1 MRYDY
6 GYSYN
11 YDMSNS
17 VFAALMSIYLIIF
30 MVALIFWIVEYVFFA
45 IGLYTIAKRM
55 GRNYPWL
62 AFIPFAR
69 KYLHGELAG
78 TIELKT
84 RKIKNPGVWKLV
96 LPIIAGAAFSLF
108 MIILMVALGIGTFMA
123 VGSYGYGIS
132 GGTIMLAVVLLLIAA
147 VVSVLYQAVYRVLC
161 VLINIQIYDRFTT
174 HNMGIVHAVLSAVVP
189 LYEAF
194 CLFVMRHK
202 EFNPGMEPKLT
213 PPPAPLSPVYPGS
226 MVPPEAGQPVN
237 GQPVQPEP
245 AAPENVPP
253 VDESSPEDVWKPE
266 TETEAAMQQPVQ
278 TAAPVPEQPE
288 TAQSEEHPTAPV
300 SERYTYAA
308 EESESAAPAQEQPET
323 EVPVRESGSDN
334 EAEQQNNDNM
344 F

>member
-147 VVSVLYQAVYRVLC
+147 AVSVLYQAVYKVLC

-213 PPPAPLSPVYPGS
+213 PPPAPLPPVYPGS
-226 MVPPEAGQPVN
+226 PVPPEAGQPVN

-245 AAPENVPP
+245 
-253 VDESSPEDVWKPE
+253 
-266 TETEAAMQQPVQ
+266 
-278 TAAPVPEQPE
+278 
-288 TAQSEEHPTAPV
+288 AQSEEHPTAPV

-334 EAEQQNNDNM
+334 EAEQQKNDNM

>member
-147 VVSVLYQAVYRVLC
+147 VVSVLYQAVYKVLC

-213 PPPAPLSPVYPGS
+213 PPPVPLPPVYPGS
-226 MVPPEAGQPVN
+226 PVPPEAGQPVN
-237 GQPVQPEP
+237 GQPV
-245 AAPENVPP
+245 
-253 VDESSPEDVWKPE
+253 
-266 TETEAAMQQPVQ
+266 
-278 TAAPVPEQPE
+278 QPE

-308 EESESAAPAQEQPET
+308 EESESAAPVQEQPET

>member
-1 MRYDY
+1 MRYEY

-147 VVSVLYQAVYRVLC
+147 VVSVLYQAVYKVLC

-213 PPPAPLSPVYPGS
+213 PPPAPLPSVYPGS
-226 MVPPEAGQPVN
+226 PVPPEAGQPVN
-237 GQPVQPEP
+237 GQPV
-245 AAPENVPP
+245 
-253 VDESSPEDVWKPE
+253 
-266 TETEAAMQQPVQ
+266 
-278 TAAPVPEQPE
+278 QPE

-323 EVPVRESGSDN
+323 EVPVRESGSEN
-334 EAEQQNNDNM
+334 EAEQQKNDNM

>member
-84 RKIKNPGVWKLV
+84 RKIKNPGVWKLM

-147 VVSVLYQAVYRVLC
+147 VVSVLYQAVYKVLC

-213 PPPAPLSPVYPGS
+213 PPPAPLPPVYPGS
-226 MVPPEAGQPVN
+226 PVPPEAGQPVN
-237 GQPVQPEP
+237 GQPV
-245 AAPENVPP
+245 
-253 VDESSPEDVWKPE
+253 
-266 TETEAAMQQPVQ
+266 
-278 TAAPVPEQPE
+278 QPE

-334 EAEQQNNDNM
+334 EAEQQKNDNM

>member
-30 MVALIFWIVEYVFFA
+30 MVALIFWIVEYVLFA

-147 VVSVLYQAVYRVLC
+147 AVSVLYQAVYKVLC

-213 PPPAPLSPVYPGS
+213 PPPAPLPPVYPGS
-226 MVPPEAGQPVN
+226 PVPPEAGQPVN
-237 GQPVQPEP
+237 GQPV
-245 AAPENVPP
+245 
-253 VDESSPEDVWKPE
+253 
-266 TETEAAMQQPVQ
+266 
-278 TAAPVPEQPE
+278 QPE

-323 EVPVRESGSDN
+323 EVPVRESGSEN
-334 EAEQQNNDNM
+334 EAEQQKNDNM

>member
-78 TIELKT
+78 TIEMKT

-147 VVSVLYQAVYRVLC
+147 AVSVLYQAVYKVLC

-213 PPPAPLSPVYPGS
+213 PPPAPLPPVYPGS
-226 MVPPEAGQPVN
+226 PVPPEAGQPVN
-237 GQPVQPEP
+237 GQPV
-245 AAPENVPP
+245 
-253 VDESSPEDVWKPE
+253 
-266 TETEAAMQQPVQ
+266 
-278 TAAPVPEQPE
+278 QPE

-323 EVPVRESGSDN
+323 EVPVRESGSEN
-334 EAEQQNNDNM
+334 EAEQQKNDNM

>member
-1 MRYDY
+1 MGY

-11 YDMSNS
+11 YDYGMSDS
-17 VFAALMSIYLIIF
+17 VFTAFMSIYLIIF
-30 MVALIFWIVEYVFFA
+30 MVALIFWIVEYVLFA

-147 VVSVLYQAVYRVLC
+147 VVSVLYQAVYKVLC

-213 PPPAPLSPVYPGS
+213 PPPAPLPPVYPGS
-226 MVPPEAGQPVN
+226 PVPPEAGQPVN
-237 GQPVQPEP
+237 GQPV
-245 AAPENVPP
+245 
-253 VDESSPEDVWKPE
+253 
-266 TETEAAMQQPVQ
+266 
-278 TAAPVPEQPE
+278 QPE

-334 EAEQQNNDNM
+334 EAEQQKNDNM

>member
-213 PPPAPLSPVYPGS
+213 PPPAPLPPVYPGS
-226 MVPPEAGQPVN
+226 PVPPEAGQPVN
-237 GQPVQPEP
+237 GQPV
-245 AAPENVPP
+245 
-253 VDESSPEDVWKPE
+253 
-266 TETEAAMQQPVQ
+266 
-278 TAAPVPEQPE
+278 QPE

-334 EAEQQNNDNM
+334 EAEQQKNDNM

>member
-132 GGTIMLAVVLLLIAA
+132 GGTIMLDVVLLLIAA
-147 VVSVLYQAVYRVLC
+147 VVSVLYQVVYKVLC

-189 LYEAF
+189 LYEAS

-213 PPPAPLSPVYPGS
+213 PPPAPLPPVYPGS
-226 MVPPEAGQPVN
+226 PVPPEAGQPVN
-237 GQPVQPEP
+237 GQPV
-245 AAPENVPP
+245 
-253 VDESSPEDVWKPE
+253 
-266 TETEAAMQQPVQ
+266 
-278 TAAPVPEQPE
+278 QPE

-334 EAEQQNNDNM
+334 EAEQQKNDNM

>member
-147 VVSVLYQAVYRVLC
+147 VVSVLYQAVYKVLC

-213 PPPAPLSPVYPGS
+213 PPPAPLPPVYPGS
-226 MVPPEAGQPVN
+226 PVPPEAGQPVN
-237 GQPVQPEP
+237 GQPV
-245 AAPENVPP
+245 
-253 VDESSPEDVWKPE
+253 
-266 TETEAAMQQPVQ
+266 
-278 TAAPVPEQPE
+278 QPE

-308 EESESAAPAQEQPET
+308 EESESAAPAQEQLET
-323 EVPVRESGSDN
+323 EVPVRESGSEN
-334 EAEQQNNDNM
+334 EAEQQKNDNM

>member
-78 TIELKT
+78 TIDLKT

-147 VVSVLYQAVYRVLC
+147 VVSVLYQAVYKVLC

-213 PPPAPLSPVYPGS
+213 PPPAPLPPVYPGS
-226 MVPPEAGQPVN
+226 PVPPEAGQPVN
-237 GQPVQPEP
+237 GQPV
-245 AAPENVPP
+245 
-253 VDESSPEDVWKPE
+253 
-266 TETEAAMQQPVQ
+266 
-278 TAAPVPEQPE
+278 QPE

-334 EAEQQNNDNM
+334 EAEQQKNDNM

>member
-147 VVSVLYQAVYRVLC
+147 VVSVLYQAVYKVLC

-213 PPPAPLSPVYPGS
+213 PPPAPLPPVYPGS
-226 MVPPEAGQPVN
+226 PVPPEAGQPVN
-237 GQPVQPEP
+237 GQPVQPE
-245 AAPENVPP
+245 
-253 VDESSPEDVWKPE
+253 
-266 TETEAAMQQPVQ
+266 
-278 TAAPVPEQPE
+278 
-288 TAQSEEHPTAPV
+288 TAQSEEHPTASV

-308 EESESAAPAQEQPET
+308 EESESAASAQEQPET

-334 EAEQQNNDNM
+334 EAEQQKNDNM

>member
-147 VVSVLYQAVYRVLC
+147 VVSVLYQAVYKVLC

-213 PPPAPLSPVYPGS
+213 PPPAPLPSVYPGS
-226 MVPPEAGQPVN
+226 PVPPEAGQPVN
-237 GQPVQPEP
+237 GQPV
-245 AAPENVPP
+245 
-253 VDESSPEDVWKPE
+253 
-266 TETEAAMQQPVQ
+266 
-278 TAAPVPEQPE
+278 QPE

-334 EAEQQNNDNM
+334 EAEQQKNDNM

>member
-132 GGTIMLAVVLLLIAA
+132 GGTIMLAAVLLLIAA
-147 VVSVLYQAVYRVLC
+147 VVSVLYQAVYKVLC

-213 PPPAPLSPVYPGS
+213 PPPAPLPPVYPGS
-226 MVPPEAGQPVN
+226 PVPPEAGQPVN
-237 GQPVQPEP
+237 GQPV
-245 AAPENVPP
+245 
-253 VDESSPEDVWKPE
+253 
-266 TETEAAMQQPVQ
+266 
-278 TAAPVPEQPE
+278 QPE

-334 EAEQQNNDNM
+334 EAEQQKNDNM

>member
-147 VVSVLYQAVYRVLC
+147 VVSVLYQAVYKVLC

-174 HNMGIVHAVLSAVVP
+174 HNMGIVHAALSAVVP

-213 PPPAPLSPVYPGS
+213 PPPAPLPSVYPGS
-226 MVPPEAGQPVN
+226 PVPPEAGQPVN
-237 GQPVQPEP
+237 GQPV
-245 AAPENVPP
+245 
-253 VDESSPEDVWKPE
+253 
-266 TETEAAMQQPVQ
+266 
-278 TAAPVPEQPE
+278 QPE

-334 EAEQQNNDNM
+334 EAEQQKNDNM

>member
-147 VVSVLYQAVYRVLC
+147 VVSVLYQAVYKVLC

-213 PPPAPLSPVYPGS
+213 PPPAPLPPVYPGS
-226 MVPPEAGQPVN
+226 PVPPEAGQPVN
-237 GQPVQPEP
+237 GQPV
-245 AAPENVPP
+245 
-253 VDESSPEDVWKPE
+253 
-266 TETEAAMQQPVQ
+266 
-278 TAAPVPEQPE
+278 QPE

-308 EESESAAPAQEQPET
+308 EESESAVPAQEQPET

-334 EAEQQNNDNM
+334 EAEQQKNDNM

>member
-96 LPIIAGAAFSLF
+96 LPIIAGAAFSLV

-147 VVSVLYQAVYRVLC
+147 VVSVLYQAVYKVLC

-213 PPPAPLSPVYPGS
+213 PPPAPLPPVYPGS
-226 MVPPEAGQPVN
+226 PVPPEAGQPVN
-237 GQPVQPEP
+237 GQPV
-245 AAPENVPP
+245 
-253 VDESSPEDVWKPE
+253 
-266 TETEAAMQQPVQ
+266 
-278 TAAPVPEQPE
+278 QPE

-334 EAEQQNNDNM
+334 EAEQQKNDNM

>member
-17 VFAALMSIYLIIF
+17 VFVALMSIYLIIF

-147 VVSVLYQAVYRVLC
+147 VVSVLYQAVAKVLC

-213 PPPAPLSPVYPGS
+213 PPPAPLPPVYPGS
-226 MVPPEAGQPVN
+226 PVPPEAGQPVN
-237 GQPVQPEP
+237 GQPV
-245 AAPENVPP
+245 
-253 VDESSPEDVWKPE
+253 
-266 TETEAAMQQPVQ
+266 
-278 TAAPVPEQPE
+278 QPE

-334 EAEQQNNDNM
+334 EAEQQKNDNM

>member
-147 VVSVLYQAVYRVLC
+147 VVSVLYQALYKVLC

-213 PPPAPLSPVYPGS
+213 PPPAPLPSVYPGS
-226 MVPPEAGQPVN
+226 PVPPEAGQPVN
-237 GQPVQPEP
+237 GQPVQPE
-245 AAPENVPP
+245 
-253 VDESSPEDVWKPE
+253 
-266 TETEAAMQQPVQ
+266 
-278 TAAPVPEQPE
+278 
-288 TAQSEEHPTAPV
+288 TAQSEEYPTAPV

-334 EAEQQNNDNM
+334 EAEQQKNDNM

>member
-147 VVSVLYQAVYRVLC
+147 VVSVLYQAVYKVLC

-213 PPPAPLSPVYPGS
+213 PPPAPLPPVYPGS
-226 MVPPEAGQPVN
+226 PVPPEAGQPVN
-237 GQPVQPEP
+237 GQPV
-245 AAPENVPP
+245 
-253 VDESSPEDVWKPE
+253 
-266 TETEAAMQQPVQ
+266 
-278 TAAPVPEQPE
+278 QPE

-308 EESESAAPAQEQPET
+308 EESESAAPAQEQSET

>member
-147 VVSVLYQAVYRVLC
+147 VVSVLYQAVYKVLC

-213 PPPAPLSPVYPGS
+213 PPPAPLPSVYPGS
-226 MVPPEAGQPVN
+226 PVPPEAGQPVN
-237 GQPVQPEP
+237 GQPV
-245 AAPENVPP
+245 
-253 VDESSPEDVWKPE
+253 
-266 TETEAAMQQPVQ
+266 
-278 TAAPVPEQPE
+278 QPE

-323 EVPVRESGSDN
+323 EVPVRESGSEN
-334 EAEQQNNDNM
+334 EAEQQKNDNM

>member
-55 GRNYPWL
+55 GRNYLWL

-147 VVSVLYQAVYRVLC
+147 VVSVLYQAVYKVLC

-213 PPPAPLSPVYPGS
+213 PPPAPLPPVYPGS
-226 MVPPEAGQPVN
+226 PVPPEAGQPVN
-237 GQPVQPEP
+237 GQPV
-245 AAPENVPP
+245 
-253 VDESSPEDVWKPE
+253 
-266 TETEAAMQQPVQ
+266 
-278 TAAPVPEQPE
+278 QPE

-334 EAEQQNNDNM
+334 EAEQQKNDNM

>member
-213 PPPAPLSPVYPGS
+213 PPPAPLPPVYPGS
-226 MVPPEAGQPVN
+226 PVPPEAGQPVN
-237 GQPVQPEP
+237 GQPV
-245 AAPENVPP
+245 
-253 VDESSPEDVWKPE
+253 
-266 TETEAAMQQPVQ
+266 
-278 TAAPVPEQPE
+278 QPE

-323 EVPVRESGSDN
+323 EVPVRESGSEN

>member
-147 VVSVLYQAVYRVLC
+147 VVSVLYQAVYKVLC

-213 PPPAPLSPVYPGS
+213 PPPAPLPPVYPGS
-226 MVPPEAGQPVN
+226 PVPPEAGQPVN
-237 GQPVQPEP
+237 GQPV
-245 AAPENVPP
+245 
-253 VDESSPEDVWKPE
+253 
-266 TETEAAMQQPVQ
+266 
-278 TAAPVPEQPE
+278 QPE

-334 EAEQQNNDNM
+334 EAEQQKNDNM

>member
-147 VVSVLYQAVYRVLC
+147 VVSVLYQAVYKVLC

-213 PPPAPLSPVYPGS
+213 PPPAPLPPVYPGS
-226 MVPPEAGQPVN
+226 PVPPEAGQPVN
-237 GQPVQPEP
+237 GQPV
-245 AAPENVPP
+245 
-253 VDESSPEDVWKPE
+253 
-266 TETEAAMQQPVQ
+266 
-278 TAAPVPEQPE
+278 QPE

-308 EESESAAPAQEQPET
+308 EESESATPAQEQPET

-334 EAEQQNNDNM
+334 EAEQQKNDNM

>member
-108 MIILMVALGIGTFMA
+108 MIILVVALGIGTFMA

-147 VVSVLYQAVYRVLC
+147 VVSVLYQAVYKVLC

-213 PPPAPLSPVYPGS
+213 PPPAPLPPVYPGS
-226 MVPPEAGQPVN
+226 PVPPEAGQPVN
-237 GQPVQPEP
+237 GQPV
-245 AAPENVPP
+245 
-253 VDESSPEDVWKPE
+253 
-266 TETEAAMQQPVQ
+266 
-278 TAAPVPEQPE
+278 QPE

-323 EVPVRESGSDN
+323 EVPVRESGSEN
-334 EAEQQNNDNM
+334 EAEQQKNDNM

>member
-147 VVSVLYQAVYRVLC
+147 VVSVLYQAVYKVLC

-213 PPPAPLSPVYPGS
+213 PPPAPLPPVYPGS
-226 MVPPEAGQPVN
+226 PVPPEAGQPVN
-237 GQPVQPEP
+237 GQPV
-245 AAPENVPP
+245 
-253 VDESSPEDVWKPE
+253 
-266 TETEAAMQQPVQ
+266 
-278 TAAPVPEQPE
+278 QPE

-323 EVPVRESGSDN
+323 EMPVRESGSEN
-334 EAEQQNNDNM
+334 EAEQQKNDNM

>member
-147 VVSVLYQAVYRVLC
+147 AVSVLYQAVYKVLC

-213 PPPAPLSPVYPGS
+213 PPPAPLPPVYPGS
-226 MVPPEAGQPVN
+226 PVPPEAGQPVN
-237 GQPVQPEP
+237 GQPV
-245 AAPENVPP
+245 
-253 VDESSPEDVWKPE
+253 
-266 TETEAAMQQPVQ
+266 
-278 TAAPVPEQPE
+278 QPE

-308 EESESAAPAQEQPET
+308 EESESAAPAQEQTET

-334 EAEQQNNDNM
+334 EAEQQKNDNM

>member
-194 CLFVMRHK
+194 CLFVMRYK

-213 PPPAPLSPVYPGS
+213 PPPAPLPPVYPGS
-226 MVPPEAGQPVN
+226 PVPPEAGQPVN
-237 GQPVQPEP
+237 GQPV
-245 AAPENVPP
+245 
-253 VDESSPEDVWKPE
+253 
-266 TETEAAMQQPVQ
+266 
-278 TAAPVPEQPE
+278 QPE

-308 EESESAAPAQEQPET
+308 EESESAAPAQEQPEM
-323 EVPVRESGSDN
+323 EVPVRESGSEN
-334 EAEQQNNDNM
+334 EAEQQKNDNM

>member
-147 VVSVLYQAVYRVLC
+147 AVSVLYQAVYKVLC

-213 PPPAPLSPVYPGS
+213 PPPAPLPPVYPGS
-226 MVPPEAGQPVN
+226 PVPPEAGQPVN
-237 GQPVQPEP
+237 GQPV
-245 AAPENVPP
+245 
-253 VDESSPEDVWKPE
+253 
-266 TETEAAMQQPVQ
+266 
-278 TAAPVPEQPE
+278 QPE

-334 EAEQQNNDNM
+334 EAEQQKNDNM

>member
-147 VVSVLYQAVYRVLC
+147 VVSVLYQAVYKVLC

-213 PPPAPLSPVYPGS
+213 PPPAPLPPVYPGS
-226 MVPPEAGQPVN
+226 PVPPEAGQPVN
-237 GQPVQPEP
+237 GQPV
-245 AAPENVPP
+245 
-253 VDESSPEDVWKPE
+253 
-266 TETEAAMQQPVQ
+266 
-278 TAAPVPEQPE
+278 QPE

-308 EESESAAPAQEQPET
+308 EESEFAAPAQEQPET
-323 EVPVRESGSDN
+323 EVPVRESGSEN
-334 EAEQQNNDNM
+334 EAEQQKNDNM

>member
-1 MRYDY
+1 M
-6 GYSYN
+6 
-11 YDMSNS
+11 
-17 VFAALMSIYLIIF
+17 
-30 MVALIFWIVEYVFFA
+30 
-45 IGLYTIAKRM
+45 
-55 GRNYPWL
+55 
-62 AFIPFAR
+62 
-69 KYLHGELAG
+69 
-78 TIELKT
+78 
-84 RKIKNPGVWKLV
+84 

-123 VGSYGYGIS
+123 DGSYGYGIS

-147 VVSVLYQAVYRVLC
+147 VVSVLYQAVYKVLC

-213 PPPAPLSPVYPGS
+213 PPPAPLPPVYPGS
-226 MVPPEAGQPVN
+226 PVPPEAGQPVN
-237 GQPVQPEP
+237 GQPV
-245 AAPENVPP
+245 
-253 VDESSPEDVWKPE
+253 
-266 TETEAAMQQPVQ
+266 
-278 TAAPVPEQPE
+278 QPE

-323 EVPVRESGSDN
+323 EVPVRESGSEN
-334 EAEQQNNDNM
+334 EAEQQKNDNM

>member
-147 VVSVLYQAVYRVLC
+147 VVSVLYQVVYKVLC

-213 PPPAPLSPVYPGS
+213 PPPAPLPPVYPGS
-226 MVPPEAGQPVN
+226 PVPPEAGQPVN
-237 GQPVQPEP
+237 GQPV
-245 AAPENVPP
+245 
-253 VDESSPEDVWKPE
+253 
-266 TETEAAMQQPVQ
+266 
-278 TAAPVPEQPE
+278 QPE

-334 EAEQQNNDNM
+334 EAEQQKNDNM

>member
-147 VVSVLYQAVYRVLC
+147 AVSVLYQAVYKVLC

-213 PPPAPLSPVYPGS
+213 PPPAPLPPVYPGS
-226 MVPPEAGQPVN
+226 PVPPEAGQPVN

-245 AAPENVPP
+245 
-253 VDESSPEDVWKPE
+253 
-266 TETEAAMQQPVQ
+266 
-278 TAAPVPEQPE
+278 
-288 TAQSEEHPTAPV
+288 AQSEEHPTAPV

-323 EVPVRESGSDN
+323 EVPVRESGSEN
-334 EAEQQNNDNM
+334 EAEQQKNDNM